1 VPARRSAA
9 PIGISDR
16 ELGVLEEKVH
26 QTEAR
31 VNRLEDEFY
40 ARRRQSRAFV
50 VSWWQVLIG
59 GLFVLGASFG
69 SAAVLLLLG

>member
-1 VPARRSAA
+1 M
-9 PIGISDR
+9 SDR

-31 VNRLEDEFY
+31 VNRLEDEVY
-40 ARRRQSRAFV
+40 QRKRLRQAV
-50 VSWWQVLIG
+50 ALSWWQVLIG

>member
-1 VPARRSAA
+1 M
-9 PIGISDR
+9 SDR

-31 VNRLEDEFY
+31 VNRLEDEVY
-40 ARRRQSRAFV
+40 QRKRLRQAV
-50 VSWWQVLIG
+50 ALSWWQVLIG

-69 SAAVLLLLG
+69 SAALLLLFGS